1 MSDSHAWVIKNTT
14 TGKYYDTQRLR
25 WSDEI
30 GIPHAEPPYSA
41 VESLIVDCIF
51 TQNSD
56 TINIIL
62 VEWDDESDYWVEK
75 RKRTYSMPL
84 LQHVSAEFRSTI
96 RRLAEPYAPDWSQA
110 PDWAKWYTMFDNGEV
125 IFWELEPKCIFL
137 SYEWVW
143 KEKDEKIGL
152 TISRMS
158 SKVPIAIDWR
168 LCKWQRPEVA
178 P

>member
-1 MSDSHAWVIKNTT
+1 MSDSHAWVIKNAT

-41 VESLIVDCIF
+41 VEALIADCIL
-51 TQNSD
+51 TGNSD

-110 PDWAKWYTMFDNGEV
+110 PEGTMYYTVDYNAVGQWHRIKPVLISGNWVTGFQVARPYDGESLPLGLDSRVLLWVRKTKRNGE
-125 IFWELEPKCIFL
+125 E
-137 SYEWVW
+137 
-143 KEKDEKIGL
+143 
-152 TISRMS
+152 
-158 SKVPIAIDWR
+158 
-168 LCKWQRPEVA
+168 
-178 P
+178 